1 MTDVV
6 VVGAGLA
13 GLTAARHLADSGLT
27 VEVVEAKS
35 EVGGRVRS
43 EAKNGFVLDR
53 GFQVLFTAYP
63 AARRELD
70 FEALSLRTFT
80 PGATI
85 ARPGKRSTLA
95 DPLRAPRSLPATLS
109 NPNVRFADALRVLRL
124 QRELARK
131 TYTEILAGAE
141 SEERDRSIA
150 TYLAE
155 RGFSRRFVED
165 FFAPFYG
172 GVTLDR
178 SLSGSKAVFEYTFKT
193 LAEGEIV
200 VPAEGM
206 GAITDQLADHARAAG
221 ASVSLDSTVE
231 GVDAN
236 GRSATISLDGE
247 TLSADAA
254 VVATDPPT
262 ARDLT
267 GSMGVEGIPTE
278 PRGCVTQYYSL
289 PASEHPETGKRLLL
303 NAQDGFPNEVVPL
316 SKVAPTYAPDGR
328 ELLSATFLPERDGR
342 DGSDGS
348 DRNDGSEQR
357 DAVFEASDADLAGAT
372 RRALAAW
379 YPEHRFDRLE
389 AIHTDRLP
397 FAQFAQPPGFRASL
411 PGADAPDGRTYLAGE
426 YTGWSSI
433 DAALDSGRRAAEAA
447 IGDL

>member
-1 MTDVV
+1 MTDIVV
-6 VVGAGLA
+6 AGAGLA
-13 GLTAARHLADSGLT
+13 GLTAARHLADSGLD
-27 VEVVEAKS
+27 VEILEKRG

-43 EAKNGFVLDR
+43 KTQNGFVLDR

-70 FEALSLRTFT
+70 FEALSLRKFT

-85 ARPGKRSTLA
+85 ARPGSRSVLA

-109 NPNVRFADALRVLRL
+109 NPNVRFGDALRILRL

-131 TYTEILAGAE
+131 THSEILAGAE
-141 SEERDRSIA
+141 SEEEDCSIG

-155 RGFSRRFVED
+155 RGFSRRFVER

-172 GVTLDR
+172 GITLDR

-200 VPAEGM
+200 VPADGM
-206 GAITDQLADHARAAG
+206 GTITDQLAERARAAG
-221 ASVSLDSTVE
+221 ASLSLDSAVE
-231 GVDAN
+231 GVDAS
-236 GRSATISLDGE
+236 GEGATISLGGE

-254 VVATDPPT
+254 VVAADPRT
-262 ARDLT
+262 ARDLL
-267 GSMGVEGIPTE
+267 GPAGVEGIPTE
-278 PRGCVTQYYSL
+278 SRGCITQYYSL
-289 PASEHPETGKRLLL
+289 PASQHPKTGKRLLL
-303 NAQDGFPNEVVPL
+303 NARNAFPNEVVPL
-316 SKVAPTYAPDGR
+316 SKVAPAYAPDGR
-328 ELLSATFLPERDGR
+328 ELLSATFLPERE
-342 DGSDGS
+342 GSDGGEEE
-348 DRNDGSEQR
+348 N

-379 YPEHRFDRLE
+379 YPKRRFDRLE
-389 AIHTDRLP
+389 AIHTDRIP

-411 PGADAPDGRTYLAGE
+411 PEVEAPDGRAYLAGE

-433 DAALDSGRRAAEAA
+433 DAALESGRRTATATIA
-447 IGDL
+447 DL

>member
-13 GLTAARHLADSGLT
+13 GLTAARHLADSGLD
-27 VEVVEAKS
+27 VEVLEKRS

-43 EAKNGFVLDR
+43 GARDGFVLDR

-70 FEALSLRTFT
+70 FEALSLWKFT

-85 ARPGKRSTLA
+85 ARPGNRSTLA

-109 NPNVRFADALRVLRL
+109 NPNVRFADALRILRL

-131 TYTEILAGAE
+131 THNEILAGAE
-141 SEERDRSIA
+141 SEEEDRSIG

-155 RGFSRRFVED
+155 RGFSKRFVER

-172 GVTLDR
+172 GITLDR
-178 SLSGSKAVFEYTFKT
+178 SLSSSKAVFEYTFKT

-200 VPAEGM
+200 VPARGM
-206 GAITDQLADHARAAG
+206 GAITGQLADNARAAG
-221 ASVSLDSTVE
+221 ASLSLDSAAE

-236 GRSATISLDGE
+236 GEDATIALDGE
-247 TLSADAA
+247 TLSANAA
-254 VVATDPPT
+254 VVATDPRM
-262 ARDLT
+262 AGDLL
-267 GSMGVEGIPTE
+267 GSTGVEGIPTE
-278 PRGCVTQYYSL
+278 ARGCITQYYSL
-289 PASEHPETGKRLLL
+289 PASQHPKTGKRLLL
-303 NAQDGFPNEVVPL
+303 NARDAFPNEVVPL

-328 ELLSATFLPERDGR
+328 ELLSATFLPERENR
-342 DGSDGS
+342 DGSDEE
-348 DRNDGSEQR
+348 D

-379 YPEHRFDRLE
+379 YPKRRFERLE

-411 PGADAPDGRTYLAGE
+411 PGVEAPGGRAYLAGE

-433 DAALDSGRRAAEAA
+433 DAALESGRRAAAAA
-447 IGDL
+447 IDDL

>member
-6 VVGAGLA
+6 VAGAGLA
-13 GLTAARHLADSGLT
+13 GLTAARYLADSGLD
-27 VEVVEAKS
+27 VEVLEKRG

-43 EAKNGFVLDR
+43 GTQDGFVLDR

-70 FEALSLRTFT
+70 FEALSLRGFT

-85 ARPGKRSTLA
+85 ARPGSRSILA

-109 NPNVRFADALRVLRL
+109 NPTVRFGDALRVLRL

-131 TYTEILAGAE
+131 THSEILAGAE
-141 SEERDRSIA
+141 SEEDCSIG

-155 RGFSRRFVED
+155 RGFSKRFVER

-172 GVTLDR
+172 GITLDR

-200 VPAEGM
+200 VPAGGM
-206 GAITDQLADHARAAG
+206 GAITDQLAERARAAG
-221 ASVSLDSTVE
+221 ASIALDSAVE
-231 GVDAN
+231 EVDAS
-236 GRSATISLDGE
+236 GEGATISLGDE

-254 VVATDPPT
+254 VVATDPRM
-262 ARDLT
+262 ARDLLAS
-267 GSMGVEGIPTE
+267 GGVEGIPAE
-278 PRGCVTQYYSL
+278 ARGCITQYYSL
-289 PASEHPETGKRLLL
+289 PASQHPKTGKRLLL
-303 NAQDGFPNEVVPL
+303 NARNAFPNEVVPL
-316 SKVAPTYAPDGR
+316 STVAPAYAPDGW
-328 ELLSATFLPERDGR
+328 ELLSATFLPERE
-342 DGSDGS
+342 GSNGDEEE
-348 DRNDGSEQR
+348 D

-379 YPEHRFDRLE
+379 YPKRRFDRLE

-411 PGADAPDGRTYLAGE
+411 PGVEAPEGRAYLAGE

-433 DAALDSGRRAAEAA
+433 DAALQSGRRAATATIA
-447 IGDL
+447 DL

>member
-1 MTDVV
+1 MTDIVV
-6 VVGAGLA
+6 AGAGLA
-13 GLTAARHLADSGLT
+13 GLTAARHFADSGLD
-27 VEVVEAKS
+27 VEILEKRG

-43 EAKNGFVLDR
+43 KTQNGFVLDR

-70 FEALSLRTFT
+70 FEALSLRKFT

-85 ARPGKRSTLA
+85 ARPGSRSVLA

-109 NPNVRFADALRVLRL
+109 NPNVRFGDALRILRL

-131 TYTEILAGAE
+131 THSEILAGAE
-141 SEERDRSIA
+141 SEEEDCSIG

-155 RGFSRRFVED
+155 RGFSRRFVER

-172 GVTLDR
+172 GITLDR

-200 VPAEGM
+200 VPADGM
-206 GAITDQLADHARAAG
+206 GTITDQLAERARAAG
-221 ASVSLDSTVE
+221 ASIALDSAVE
-231 GVDAN
+231 GVDAS
-236 GRSATISLDGE
+236 GEGATISLGGE

-254 VVATDPPT
+254 VVATDPRT
-262 ARDLT
+262 ARDLL
-267 GSMGVEGIPTE
+267 GPAGVEGIPTE
-278 PRGCVTQYYSL
+278 SRGCITQYYSL
-289 PASEHPETGKRLLL
+289 PASQHPKTGKRLLL
-303 NAQDGFPNEVVPL
+303 NARNAFPNEVVPL
-316 SKVAPTYAPDGR
+316 SKVAPAYAPDGR
-328 ELLSATFLPERDGR
+328 ELLSATFLPERE
-342 DGSDGS
+342 GSDGGEEE
-348 DRNDGSEQR
+348 N

-379 YPEHRFDRLE
+379 YPKRRFDRLE
-389 AIHTDRLP
+389 AIHTDRIP

-411 PGADAPDGRTYLAGE
+411 PEVEAPDGRAYLAGE

-433 DAALDSGRRAAEAA
+433 DAALESGRRTATATIA
-447 IGDL
+447 DL